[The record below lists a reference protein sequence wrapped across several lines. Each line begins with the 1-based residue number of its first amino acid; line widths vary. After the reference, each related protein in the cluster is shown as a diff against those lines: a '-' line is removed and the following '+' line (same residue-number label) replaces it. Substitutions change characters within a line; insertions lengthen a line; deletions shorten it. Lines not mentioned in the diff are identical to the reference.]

1 MYYEKELQKANQ
13 VFRVDKVINGKGNKL
28 YVKWEG
34 YNNLFNSWIDKQE
47 VGDDLSIRVLNL
59 LL

>member
-1 MYYEKELQKANQ
+1 M
-13 VFRVDKVINGKGNKL
+13 FRVDKVINGKGNKL

-47 VGDDLSIRVLNL
+47 VGDDLSI
-59 LL
+59 